1 MLTKV
6 YQAPTHMIR
15 MSKLKYEQ
23 GLIGDIKSNPNLYHG
38 HCRRTLKTKQGV
50 SNVIGPD
57 GTLTETEEEVA
68 DALNAFYHSVFTVDE
83 EQADPPVIE
92 AQTEKNCGTS

>member
-1 MLTKV
+1 
-6 YQAPTHMIR
+6 
-15 MSKLKYEQ
+15 MSKLKYEE
-23 GLIGDIKSNPNLYHG
+23 GLIGDMKSNPNLYHG

-68 DALNAFYHSVFTVDE
+68 NALNAFYHSVFTVDE
-83 EQADPPVIE
+83 AQADPPVIE
-92 AQTEKNCGTS
+92 AQTEEELLNVYFTEGCWTR